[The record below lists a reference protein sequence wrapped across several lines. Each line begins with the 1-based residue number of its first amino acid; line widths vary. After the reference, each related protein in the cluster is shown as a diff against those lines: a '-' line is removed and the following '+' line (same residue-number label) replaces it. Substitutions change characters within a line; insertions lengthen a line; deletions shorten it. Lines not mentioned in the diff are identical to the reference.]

1 MKLLKIA
8 SACALM
14 GLSASVL
21 AGGPPTCTG
30 TTDAWDTTN
39 QVNGAAFTVAGP
51 GANNTS
57 CAFEVTQGPN
67 NNGIATVRDDMSPA
81 EPSFRARFYVDATN
95 MIDNATAPQERIKV
109 FVAGNPATA
118 VDPGVDSRARPALM
132 QMFLVS
138 NAANEVRLGGFCRDF
153 NSDGARARFGDG
165 TNPGTVGLSTGWNV
179 VEVQIVVGAGSN
191 DGVCRIWVNNDTEG
205 SPNWE
210 QTGVDNA
217 SMAGVARSNIGSTGA
232 TQVYATN
239 LGTQVLR
246 FDEYESRRQTFIG
259 SN

>member
-8 SACALM
+8 GACALM
-14 GLSASVL
+14 GLSGNVL
-21 AGGPPTCTG
+21 AGVTCNG
-30 TTDAWDTTN
+30 NVDNWDVNN
-39 QVNGAAFTVAGP
+39 QVNGASFVVEAP
-51 GANNTS
+51 GANGTDCRFS
-57 CAFEVTQGPN
+57 VTQGPN

-81 EPSFRARFYVDATN
+81 EPSFRARFYIDATN

-118 VDPGVDSRARPALM
+118 VDPGIDTRARPALM

-138 NAANEVRLGGFCRDF
+138 NGPNEVRLGGFGRDF

-165 TNPGTVGLSTGWNV
+165 TNPGNVTLTTGWNV
-179 VEVQIVVGAGSN
+179 VEVQIVVGSGNN
-191 DGVCRIWVNNDTEG
+191 DGAYRIWVNNDTEG
-205 SPNWE
+205 APNWE

-239 LGTQVLR
+239 LGSQVLY